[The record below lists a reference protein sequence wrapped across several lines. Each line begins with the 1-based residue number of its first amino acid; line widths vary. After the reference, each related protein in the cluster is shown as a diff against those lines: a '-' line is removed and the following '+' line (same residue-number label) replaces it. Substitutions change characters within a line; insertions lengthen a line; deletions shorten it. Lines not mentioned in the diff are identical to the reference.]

1 MEKKV
6 RIADVE
12 NDDQLMVLEEIAY
25 RIWHEHY
32 EPIIGKSQ
40 VDYMLSNFQSAEAI
54 KKQIAEGYKYFL
66 MRFNDEDA
74 GYFAVLPGYDTK
86 EKMFLSKLYV
96 DKKFRGNGIAKSSI
110 SYVEQMCKQNGQSII
125 WLTVNKHNSG
135 SIEAYKKMGFVCTE
149 SIVQDIGNGFYMDDY
164 KMEKKI
170 NM

>member
-66 MRFNDEDA
+66 IQFKDEDA
-74 GYFAVLPGYDTK
+74 GYFAVLGRK
-86 EKMFLSKLYV
+86 
-96 DKKFRGNGIAKSSI
+96 RN
-110 SYVEQMCKQNGQSII
+110 
-125 WLTVNKHNSG
+125 
-135 SIEAYKKMGFVCTE
+135 
-149 SIVQDIGNGFYMDDY
+149 
-164 KMEKKI
+164 
-170 NM
+170 